1 VKECVVATAS
11 HLDQRKHGLRPTAAV
26 GCGAGDLSHV
36 RERAKACV
44 PVLGFEQHPVKGA
57 VETISPTWSSD
68 TPHGT
73 VAFMSL

>member
-1 VKECVVATAS
+1 MCFVATAS
-11 HLDQRKHGLRPTAAV
+11 GHLDQRKHGLRPQQQRAV
-26 GCGAGDLSHV
+26 APVICLTYVSAQRRGCL
-36 RERAKACV
+36 
-44 PVLGFEQHPVKGA
+44 LGFEQHPVKGA